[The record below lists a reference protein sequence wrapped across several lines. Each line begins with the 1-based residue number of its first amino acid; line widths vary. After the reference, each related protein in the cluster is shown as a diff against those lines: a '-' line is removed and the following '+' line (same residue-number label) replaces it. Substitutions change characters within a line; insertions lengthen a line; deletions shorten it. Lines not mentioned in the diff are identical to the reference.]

1 MQDTAS
7 SYSRQKH
14 STQDMVRLNHVALK
28 ASFRLKVQA

>member
-7 SYSRQKH
+7 SYSRTKH
-14 STQDMVRLNHVALK
+14 STMVMVRLDHVALQ